1 MSSVKEFVDVLFRDD
16 SAARGKRPEVSG
28 RDFDTEQNTKGSR
41 MTRQIKQHYSG
52 DKNGIVHKFVQSR
65 VLARLGMLS
74 LLVMGGVGC
83 ATTQLTS
90 AGEFDHVGEE
100 RAAGLR
106 PMPRPDMPSSYPLS
120 SPASPMPQARP
131 QTVMRSPWAPNVAA
145 RKWRYIVVHH
155 SASPTG
161 SASAFDREHRAN
173 RGWDELGYH
182 FVIGNGRGSADG
194 AVEVGPRWWKQ
205 KYGAHAKTA
214 DNRFNDFGIGICLVG
229 NFDVTRPTAKQ
240 QQELVRLVAWLMET
254 YDVPRQNIIGHRDT
268 KSTACPGKFMNLQAL
283 RQRASQA
290 IIAEGREVPGAQ
302 FARMTSRTELLSPN
316 K

>member
-1 MSSVKEFVDVLFRDD
+1 MIRQTNYQHFGNQNDSVQK
-16 SAARGKRPEVSG
+16 S
-28 RDFDTEQNTKGSR
+28 
-41 MTRQIKQHYSG
+41 IK
-52 DKNGIVHKFVQSR
+52 SR
-65 VLARLGMLS
+65 VLAKLGLLG
-74 LLVMGGVGC
+74 LLVIGGVGC
-83 ATTQLTS
+83 ATTQPTS
-90 AGEFDHVGEE
+90 AGEFDRGGQGY
-100 RAAGLR
+100 ASGLR

-120 SPASPMPQARP
+120 SPASPLTQARP
-131 QTVMRSPWAPNVAA
+131 QAAMRSPWAPNVAA

-155 SASPTG
+155 SASTTG
-161 SASAFDREHRAN
+161 SASSFDREHRAS

-205 KYGAHAKTA
+205 KYGAHAKTT

-302 FARMTSRTELLSPN
+302 FARMTSRTELLSPS